1 MSAVAAWEFPQTP
14 KAPRRHLHSVPTG
27 SDVLPARTV
36 RQARWH
42 ITRRGRLTITLSVM
56 IGLLLG
62 GVAVARAVAAP
73 VAGASTPTV
82 TVEAGESL
90 SQVAHEAL
98 PKLPVR
104 EAVARIQVE
113 NDLNSA
119 QVQAGQVLR
128 VPR

>member
-1 MSAVAAWEFPQTP
+1 MSAIAAWECPQVRKSTQ
-14 KAPRRHLHSVPTG
+14 RHLHSVPTG
-27 SDVLPARTV
+27 ADVLPATT
-36 RQARWH
+36 AGSTRWH
-42 ITRRGRLTITLSVM
+42 ITRRGRLTITLAVLA
-56 IGLLLG
+56 GVVLG
-62 GVAVARAVAAP
+62 GFLVARAVAAP
-73 VAGASTPTV
+73 LAGASEPAV

-104 EAVARIQVE
+104 EAMARIQVE

-128 VPR
+128 IPR